1 MPGRIPILL
10 SFYALSSEEE
20 TLVYGQLTYSSID
33 DLTFKSYSTRKTF
46 RTLFRLYQTKPYANQ
61 EIILHF
67 SKVNIQVVTDSY
79 GSFSVKTNPPLL
91 KNGLEKVTLVN
102 GQEVKIV
109 PELYATDVHQ
119 VFSNIIVVSDIDDT
133 LIHSFIYRKLL
144 KFKTLMFTAME
155 KRKPIEGMQDIL
167 NKLTHLGATSFYV
180 SNSEQNLYP
189 LIYRF
194 LVHNNFPAGPVFLK
208 KLRSLWKVI
217 RNIKFPLRN
226 IHKDETLA
234 EILDLFPEKKFVL
247 IGDNTQHDLAIYL
260 NAAAKYPKNI
270 RYIIIR
276 KVVEKKDDEAV
287 IAKAKE
293 TLQGSMTEIFY
304 AKEFSVN
311 FSFTN

>member
-1 MPGRIPILL
+1 MPNRIPILL
-10 SFYALSSEEE
+10 SFYALTSETE
-20 TLVYGQLTYSSID
+20 TLIYGQLTYTSLD
-33 DLTFKSYSTRKTF
+33 DLTFEKYSTRKTF
-46 RTLFRLYQTKPYANQ
+46 RTLFNLYRTKPYANQ

-67 SKVNIQVVTDSY
+67 AKVNVQATTDSY
-79 GSFSVKTNPPLL
+79 GSFSLKTNPPLAG
-91 KNGLEKVTLVN
+91 NALEKVTLSN
-102 GQEVKIV
+102 GKVVKTI
-109 PELYATDVHQ
+109 PGLYPIDVQ
-119 VFSNIIVVSDIDDT
+119 NVYADIIVVSDIDDT

-155 KRKPIEGMQDIL
+155 KRKPVTGMQEML
-167 NKLTHLGATSFYV
+167 NKLTHLGASSFYV

-194 LVHNNFPAGPVFLK
+194 LIHNNFPMGPVFLK
-208 KLRSLWKVI
+208 KLRSLWKVV

-234 EILDLFPEKKFVL
+234 ELLDLFPRKKFVL

-260 NAAAKYPKNI
+260 NAAQKYPKNI

-276 KVVEKKDDEAV
+276 KVVEKQDDELA

-293 TLQGSMTEIFY
+293 VLKNSITEIFY
-304 AKEFSVN
+304 AKEFSVE
-311 FSFTN
+311 FSFTG